1 MVLKSKISS
10 RVRWY
15 PNNLPHKTCFSTR
28 IFWETINTW
37 WSKKLFLMSSEAFEW
52 LSFFLL
58 KILFVLWIIKTRYFQ
73 DLIIHKNVN
82 EPFLQHDINIGD
94 NIWYLQLSII
104 CILTWSH
111 SYKRDLYIGICW
123 DLILLIHILR
133 YPCSKRNITANI
145 IIR

>member
-1 MVLKSKISS
+1 MEIRVLV
-10 RVRWY
+10 RVRQY

-28 IFWETINTW
+28 MFWETINTW

-52 LSFFLL
+52 FSFFLL
-58 KILFVLWIIKTRYFQ
+58 EILFVLWIIKTRYFQ

-82 EPFLQHDINIGD
+82 ELFLQHDINIWD

-104 CILTWSH
+104 CIFTLSH
-111 SYKRDLYIGICW
+111 NYRRESYIAICW
-123 DLILLIHILR
+123 GLILLIHILR
-133 YPCSKRNITANI
+133 YPCSKRNITTSI